1 VTDTLGFVENEIVLS
16 DGRTVGEGV
25 LHDPWIRARMLAP
38 VLERDDSG
46 RPRYRLVYVE
56 LPRGHWKSGG
66 AAAVAT
72 VQAALYPSTDV
83 VVAAADTDQARIIF
97 ENVDGYLDRNPALGG
112 HFRSRRNE
120 LLTESGSRIR
130 VIASDAPSAYGLGGT
145 HRRFRLIAD
154 ELTAWKSDELW
165 VALASASGK
174 VEDAQTIVLS
184 NAGFDA
190 ERSWQWRVRR
200 TAETE
205 QWGYLFSA
213 EGVIA
218 SWITAEWVEQMSALL
233 PSAAFERLIGNVWAS
248 GVGDFVTVEQWR
260 SCVDERLV
268 PQARGGGRR
277 YRAGLDLGLVKD
289 RTALAIVHGD
299 GDTVVLDEL
308 QVWQGTRSEPVSI
321 TQIERAV
328 VDATRRYPG
337 LRVVADTWQLKGS
350 IERLQRERVEISAF
364 VFGAS
369 SVGKLSTTLHHAIT
383 SARLRVY
390 PDPEL
395 EREILGLRVVE
406 TAGGWRFD
414 HRAGGFSDRAVALA
428 MALQLIQAD
437 STSSVMRSFVA
448 RQRLPDDLDVM
459 NAALAARGVPSYF
472 RGTT

>member
-1 VTDTLGFVENEIVLS
+1 MTDALGFVENEIVLS
-16 DGRTVGEGV
+16 DGRTVTEGV
-25 LHDPWIRARMLAP
+25 DRDPWIRERILAP
-38 VLERDDSG
+38 VLEADEVG

-72 VQAALYPSTDV
+72 AQAALYSSTDV

-97 ENVDGYLDRNPALGG
+97 DNVEGYLRRNEALGG
-112 HFRSRRNE
+112 LFRSRRNE

-130 VIASDAPSAYGLGGT
+130 IISSDAPSAYGLGGT
-145 HRRFRLIAD
+145 HRRFRVIAD
-154 ELTAWKSDELW
+154 ELTSWKDDELW
-165 VALASASGK
+165 IALVSASGK

-190 ERSWQWRVRR
+190 ERSWQWQVRR
-200 TAETE
+200 TAEVAS
-205 QWGYLFSA
+205 WGYLFSA
-213 EGVIA
+213 AGVIA
-218 SWITAEWVEQMSALL
+218 SWITPEWVEQMRALL

-248 GVGDFVTVEQWR
+248 GVGDFVTAEQWR
-260 SCVDERLV
+260 RCIDERLA
-268 PQARGGGRR
+268 PQARGSGRR

-289 RTALAIVHGD
+289 RTALAIVHAD
-299 GDTVVLDEL
+299 GDNVDLDEL

-321 TQIERAV
+321 TAIERAV
-328 VDATRRYPG
+328 VDATQRYPG
-337 LRVVADTWQLKGS
+337 LRIIADTWQLKGS
-350 IERLQRERVEISAF
+350 IERLQRERVAISAF
-364 VFGAS
+364 VFSAS

-414 HRAGGFSDRAVALA
+414 HRAGGYSDRAVALA

-437 STSSVMRSFVA
+437 STGRGMRSYVA

-472 RGTT
+472 RGAT